1 MRVRFVIAGLP
12 VLAAV
17 LLLATPQAD
26 ASTAPAPMAARS
38 GASPASRILDDIFD
52 GVSCTTQPDN
62 PSLTSV
68 CQAVG
73 IFADGPYIE
82 GLDEWSTNTWGSNTF
97 GGIGNATEPLE
108 VSCVPQLSD
117 VPACVAVGERFNNP
131 KYPVQLVSTGGYGSF
146 SPVAYDNP
154 KGAKWSV
161 LDDVSCAS
169 TTFCMTVGEAGT
181 TRRTSHG
188 LRYIGHAAA
197 DRFDGSALHPL
208 KVPAPAHARTS
219 ELAGVSCPTTT
230 SCMAVGNY
238 TNSAGR
244 SRPYSALWSSGT
256 WTIHTAKTIHGK
268 AQTLFQD
275 VSCFAAGS
283 CMAVGDAVKPGS
295 AAFAEQFSGSV
306 WTAMPVS
313 AGSDTGFNSVSC
325 PAMSY
330 CVAVGARGSKS
341 LIQVWGGSAWAAQPA
356 PVTKAPFTT
365 DDLLHVSC
373 VSPTACTAVGYRHN
387 PKVRYSYR
395 TLALAWSGSSW
406 VIQSTYNE

>member
-1 MRVRFVIAGLP
+1 MRVRSVVAGLP
-12 VLAAV
+12 ILAAV
-17 LLLATPQAD
+17 VLLAAPQAG
-26 ASTAPAPMAARS
+26 ASTVPAPMVAKS
-38 GASPASRILDDIFD
+38 GATPASRILYDVFD

-62 PSLTSV
+62 PSLPSV

-73 IFADGPYIE
+73 IFDDGPYIE
-82 GLDEWSTNTWGSNTF
+82 GLDEWSTNTWGSNIF

-108 VSCVPQLSD
+108 VSCVPQLYSIP
-117 VPACVAVGERFNNP
+117 VCVAVGERFNNP

-169 TTFCMTVGEAGT
+169 ATFCMTVGEAGT

-188 LRYIGHAAA
+188 LRYIGHATA

-208 KVPAPAHARTS
+208 KVPAPARARTS

-244 SRPYSALWSSGT
+244 LRPYSALWSSGT
-256 WTIHTAKTIHGK
+256 WTIRSAKAIHGK
-268 AQTLFQD
+268 AETLFQD

-283 CMAVGDAVKPGS
+283 CVAVGDAVKPGS
-295 AAFAEQFSGSV
+295 AAFAEQFAGSA

-313 AGSDTGFNSVSC
+313 AGSRTGFNSVSC
-325 PAMSY
+325 PTASY
-330 CVAVGARGSKS
+330 CVAVGGRGSKS
-341 LIQVWGGSAWAAQPA
+341 LIQAWDGSDWAAQPA

-373 VSPTACTAVGYRHN
+373 VSPTLCTAVGYRHN
-387 PKVRYSYR
+387 PAVRYSYH
-395 TLALAWSGSSW
+395 TLALAWSGSAW